1 MGKDSEPDPTAPE
14 HAAPRFERR
23 VPPGDDRSR
32 LVCASCGFVQYE
44 NPKVVVGAVA
54 TWQGRIL
61 LCRRA
66 INPRRDFW
74 TLPAGYL
81 ELGEQAAAGAER
93 EAWEEARARLEIDQ
107 LLAVYTIPRLGQVQ
121 LIFRAGVVDGAI
133 EAGPESLEVGFF
145 AWEEIPWSRLAFP
158 SVAWALEHHREL
170 AHLRDFSPRSNP
182 PGAVGHLDELKSL
195 GPAP

>member
-1 MGKDSEPDPTAPE
+1 MTRLDTLLAGRDWLLADGATGTNLFAMGLEAGEAPE
-14 HAAPRFERR
+14 LWNETEPA
-23 VPPGDDRSR
+23 
-32 LVCASCGFVQYE
+32 
-44 NPKVVVGAVA
+44 K
-54 TWQGRIL
+54 I
-61 LCRRA
+61 RA
-66 INPRRDFW
+66 
-74 TLPAGYL
+74 LY
-81 ELGEQAAAGAER
+81 
-93 EAWEEARARLEIDQ
+93 
-107 LLAVYTIPRLGQVQ
+107 
-121 LIFRAGVVDGAI
+121 DGAI